1 MAALCSHCCPT
12 RATARCRSGV
22 TLKVVPTTRRRHA
35 ITETPAVQAALDE
48 LRAQLG
54 SDGVDMADLV
64 IRGAREKVAEA
75 RAADEGLVR
84 AREKLAQWV
93 LAGDIPGDPTA
104 ALEARESWKGKLP
117 AGALT

>member
-1 MAALCSHCCPT
+1 MSLWCYT
-12 RATARCRSGV
+12 DG
-22 TLKVVPTTRRRHA
+22 VPTTRRRHA

-48 LRAQLG
+48 LRAELG

-64 IRGAREKVAEA
+64 VRGAREKVAEA

-93 LAGDIPGDPTA
+93 LVGDIPGDPAA
-104 ALEARESWKGKLP
+104 ALEARQSWKRKLP
-117 AGALT
+117 GDART

>member
-1 MAALCSHCCPT
+1 M
-12 RATARCRSGV
+12 
-22 TLKVVPTTRRRHA
+22 PTTRRRHA

-48 LRAQLG
+48 LRAELG
-54 SDGVDMADLV
+54 SDGLDMADLV
-64 IRGAREKVAEA
+64 IRGAREKVAET
-75 RAADEGLVR
+75 RAADEGRVR

-93 LAGDIPGDPTA
+93 LVGDIPGDPTA